1 MKMALFWA
9 FYTNYEFPIYTCF
22 PKCPCFQGRMVLQ
35 TSCFD
40 LWGIFEEF
48 LSQTYMPGELNYHI
62 FSLLKHEIK
71 PDLVSCPKLHTVAAA
86 GFEEMMDELELLQ
99 SFKSIYFKLFKFV
112 QILLIFFSRR
122 HTECWCASVSFICRT
137 RLSVQVQMSAYLIF
151 RWLTC
156 LRELYR

>member
-1 MKMALFWA
+1 MWLLWKWLYSGHFIQTMNSQYTHA
-9 FYTNYEFPIYTCF
+9 FLSAHVSKAEWYC
-22 PKCPCFQGRMVLQ
+22 KQVVL
-35 TSCFD
+35 
-40 LWGIFEEF
+40 IFEEF
-48 LSQTYMPGELNYHI
+48 LSQTYMPRELNYHI

-86 GFEEMMDELELLQ
+86 DFEEMMDELELLQ